1 MTVTSEFKRSLM
13 NIINKLEISIGLPWY
28 SLDDVYILLNYD
40 GQFHSVLVVVILKKN
55 LIHAYDLAS

>member
-28 SLDDVYILLNYD
+28 SLDDVYIHLNYD